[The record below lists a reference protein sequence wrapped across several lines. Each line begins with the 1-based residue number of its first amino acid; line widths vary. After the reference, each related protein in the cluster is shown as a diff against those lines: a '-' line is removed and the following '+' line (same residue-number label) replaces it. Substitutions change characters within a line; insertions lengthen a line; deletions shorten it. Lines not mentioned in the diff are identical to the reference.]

1 MAAFSRT
8 WRRWSRIG
16 LLVGIATV
24 VPLVQAQATTLR
36 AVLNSGLRAL
46 DPIVNTSVVTNV
58 HAMMIYDQLL
68 GQDAKGEIHP
78 QMASWAT
85 SPDGKTYR
93 FTLREGLKFHDGS
106 PVTSEDCI
114 ASIKRWGQV
123 DTMGQVLM
131 RMLAGMQAIDDRQFE
146 ISLTQANDLILEAL
160 AKTGSRPAVIMPRR
174 LAETPPSQAVAENV
188 GSGPFRMATPEF
200 RPGIRAVYVR
210 NRDYVSRPE
219 PLDGSAGGK
228 QALVERVEFVA
239 MPDQMTALNALING
253 EVDFL
258 ESVPYDLL
266 PLLKGNRAVKL
277 DVLNKE
283 GNWTMF
289 RMNFLHPP
297 FDNPLLRQAAMLSV
311 RQQDILDAL
320 VGEPKYYR
328 TCPAVFGCGL
338 PYESRYGSDFVVSGN
353 PAKAKELLKEAG
365 YQGAPV
371 VILQPSDNPFASSQ
385 PLVIAQALRRT
396 GFNVQVQTMD
406 WQSLTARRA
415 NDGPPASGGWSIFVT
430 FSAIGDQ
437 SDPIRSLF
445 VAAAGKKSWFGWP
458 DVPEIEELRTK
469 FAFASDKTERRSI
482 AERINR
488 LAIDEGLIA
497 PLGQYV
503 YPSAYSDKLSDVPAY
518 PRPVFWNIRK
528 AN

>member
-1 MAAFSRT
+1 MAAPLSTF
-8 WRRWSRIG
+8 RRLGCVLSVLG
-16 LLVGIATV
+16 FVSVLAAA
-24 VPLVQAQATTLR
+24 PAQAATLR

-68 GQDAKGEIHP
+68 GQDAQGDIRP
-78 QMASWAT
+78 QMASWT
-85 SPDGKTYR
+85 VRDGGKTYR
-93 FTLREGLKFHDGS
+93 FTLREGLNFHDGS

-131 RMLAGMQAIDDRQFE
+131 KMVSGMHAIDDRNFE
-146 ISLTQANDLILEAL
+146 IALTQANDLILEAL

-174 LAETPPSQAVAENV
+174 LAETPPNQAVAQNV
-188 GSGPFRMATPEF
+188 GSGPFRMVMSDF
-200 RPGIRAVYVR
+200 QPGVRAVYDR
-210 NRDYVSRPE
+210 NKDYVARSE
-219 PLDGSAGGK
+219 PLSGSAGGK
-228 QALVERVEFVA
+228 QALVDRVEFVA

-266 PLLKGNRAVKL
+266 PMLDGNKAVKV

-289 RMNFLHPP
+289 RMNFLYPP
-297 FDNPLLRQAAMLSV
+297 FDNRLLRQAAMLSV
-311 RQQDILDAL
+311 RQQDILNAL
-320 VGEPKYYR
+320 VGNPKYYR

-338 PYESRYGSDFVVSGN
+338 PYESRYGSDFVVSGD
-353 PAKAKELLKEAG
+353 PARAKALLKEGG
-365 YQGAPV
+365 YDGTPV

-385 PLVIAQALRRT
+385 PLVIAQALRKT

-406 WQSLTARRA
+406 WQTLTARRS
-415 NDGPPASGGWSIFVT
+415 NDGPPTHGGWNIFVT
-430 FSAIGDQ
+430 FSALGDQ

-458 DVPEIEELRTK
+458 DVPKIEELRVK
-469 FAFASDKTERRSI
+469 FAMASDKAERKAI
-482 AERINR
+482 AEEIDRM
-488 LAIDEGLIA
+488 AIDEGLVA

-503 YPSAYSDKLSDVPAY
+503 YPSAYGAKLSDVPAY
-518 PRPVFWNIRK
+518 PRPVFWNVRK
-528 AN
+528 AD

>member
-1 MAAFSRT
+1 MASPLSTF
-8 WRRWSRIG
+8 RRLACILSVLG
-16 LLVGIATV
+16 FVSV
-24 VPLVQAQATTLR
+24 VAAAPAQAATLR

-68 GQDAKGEIHP
+68 AQDAQGDIRP
-78 QMASWAT
+78 QMATWRVG
-85 SPDGKTYR
+85 DGGKTYR

-106 PVTSEDCI
+106 PVMSEDCI

-131 RMLAGMQAIDDRQFE
+131 KMVSRMHSIDDRNFE
-146 ISLTQANDLILEAL
+146 IALTQANDLILEAL

-174 LAETPPSQAVAENV
+174 LAETPPSQAVAENI
-188 GSGPFRMATPEF
+188 GSGPFRMVMSDF
-200 RPGIRAVYVR
+200 QPGVRAVYAR
-210 NRDYVSRPE
+210 NKDYVARSE
-219 PLDGSAGGK
+219 PLSGSAGGK
-228 QALVERVEFVA
+228 QALVDRVEFVA

-266 PLLKGNRAVKL
+266 PMLDGNQTVKV

-289 RMNFLHPP
+289 RMNFLYPP
-297 FDNPLLRQAAMLSV
+297 FNNRLLRQAAMLSV
-311 RQQDILDAL
+311 RQQDVLNAL
-320 VGEPKYYR
+320 VGNPKYYR

-338 PYESRYGSDFVVSGN
+338 PYESQYGSDFVVSGDL
-353 PAKAKELLKEAG
+353 AKAKALLKEGG
-365 YQGAPV
+365 YDGKPV

-385 PLVIAQALRRT
+385 PLVIAQALRKT

-406 WQSLTARRA
+406 WQTLTARRG
-415 NDGPPASGGWSIFVT
+415 NDGPPTNGGWNIFVT
-430 FSAIGDQ
+430 FSALGDQ

-458 DVPEIEELRTK
+458 DVPKIEELRVK
-469 FAFASDKTERRSI
+469 FAMASDKAERKAI
-482 AERINR
+482 AEEIDRM
-488 LAIDEGLIA
+488 AIDEGLVA

-503 YPSAYSDKLSDVPAY
+503 YPSAYSTELSDVPAY
-518 PRPVFWNIRK
+518 PRPVFWNVRK
-528 AN
+528 AD